1 MFPKFM
7 LGYIVTVI
15 EPKKLESVIL
25 HTKGWYRKVF
35 ETHPKMSR
43 CDERPSSTLRS
54 RRSSPTVHLAQL
66 LNWCSSSSCPVSKAK
81 NFSLT
86 VGAELADSSPKN
98 HEEQF
103 LSFSVY
109 LLKTVNRDKSR
120 STVFYAFDFKF
131 QFQR

>member
-66 LNWCSSSSCPVSKAK
+66 LN
-81 NFSLT
+81 
-86 VGAELADSSPKN
+86 
-98 HEEQF
+98 
-103 LSFSVY
+103 
-109 LLKTVNRDKSR
+109 
-120 STVFYAFDFKF
+120 
-131 QFQR
+131 

>member
-1 MFPKFM
+1 MFFTLALVFALQLKLSNVSIM

-66 LNWCSSSSCPVSKAK
+66 LN
-81 NFSLT
+81 
-86 VGAELADSSPKN
+86 
-98 HEEQF
+98 
-103 LSFSVY
+103 
-109 LLKTVNRDKSR
+109 
-120 STVFYAFDFKF
+120 
-131 QFQR
+131 

>member
-43 CDERPSSTLRS
+43 CDERPSLLCVT
-54 RRSSPTVHLAQL
+54 RRDPRYIRRGAARIAARL
-66 LNWCSSSSCPVSKAK
+66 LP
-81 NFSLT
+81 
-86 VGAELADSSPKN
+86 
-98 HEEQF
+98 
-103 LSFSVY
+103 SF
-109 LLKTVNRDKSR
+109 
-120 STVFYAFDFKF
+120 
-131 QFQR
+131 